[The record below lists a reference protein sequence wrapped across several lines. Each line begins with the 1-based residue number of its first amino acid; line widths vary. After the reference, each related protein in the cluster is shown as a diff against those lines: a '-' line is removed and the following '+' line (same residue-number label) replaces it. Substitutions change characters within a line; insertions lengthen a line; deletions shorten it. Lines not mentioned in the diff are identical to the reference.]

1 MVIGSLLNYIDHRR
15 TGLLFRYWRAR
26 HASPLLFYLCIARS
40 AAVVCSKRMASQRL
54 VLRMVSSFVKS
65 PSQSAYNKSEGND
78 FLGSRYEVRG
88 AAFSLVTRDSSL
100 VIGCVVKSV
109 GKVFC
114 NTARLACHHQRKL
127 RVSASLS
134 ELRMGDEAGDLLF
147 ICIYWCPVNLFS

>member
-1 MVIGSLLNYIDHRR
+1 
-15 TGLLFRYWRAR
+15 
-26 HASPLLFYLCIARS
+26 
-40 AAVVCSKRMASQRL
+40 
-54 VLRMVSSFVKS
+54 MVSSFVKS

-114 NTARLACHHQRKL
+114 NTARLACHHHKKL
-127 RVSASLS
+127 RVSAALS
-134 ELRMGDEAGDLLF
+134 ELRITNDELRMGGALRLVTNYYLLLTSGCRVE
-147 ICIYWCPVNLFS
+147 IRN